1 MNHNDGLGS
10 EQMDLILAILEESQT
25 EKITLWE
32 GKGGMNMRF
41 VFGTADKE
49 NKNKR
54 TYPLAVFSKGIS
66 EAMGKIT
73 AGESLYGSADHTAQ
87 LGVNDISHRLTKLS
101 MKDKDGIAEA
111 AILKTDR
118 GRNLQAV
125 IEGGGS
131 LGVSM
136 RGRGSIKDNL
146 VQSDW
151 VLEGI
156 DVVLSPSFDAH
167 ISSANVFESE
177 ELNPAIITENI
188 EGRYAMALKAGFK
201 GSLKDYM
208 DGINA
213 KGDDAKLTTLYAGA
227 LKAGFK
233 GSYLE
238 FRNSYLGRK
247 S

>member
-1 MNHNDGLGS
+1 
-10 EQMDLILAILEESQT
+10 MDLILAILEESQT

-41 VFGTADKE
+41 VFGTADKQ
-49 NKNKR
+49 NKNLR

-66 EAMGKIT
+66 EAQGKIT
-73 AGESLYGSADHTAQ
+73 AGESLYGSADHQAQ

-101 MKDKDGIAEA
+101 MLDKDGVAEA

-146 VQSDW
+146 VQDDW
-151 VLEGI
+151 VLEGV

-167 ISSANVFESE
+167 ISAANVFESE
-177 ELNPAIITENI
+177 QFSPERITEGL
-188 EGRYAMALKAGFK
+188 ESRYAMALKAGFK
-201 GSLKDYM
+201 GSLKDYTE
-208 DGINA
+208 GFGNA
-213 KGDDAKLTTLYAGA
+213 ADYEAKISALYQGA

>member
-1 MNHNDGLGS
+1 M
-10 EQMDLILAILEESQT
+10 EDLILARLEECQS

-66 EAMGKIT
+66 EAQGKIS

-87 LGVNDISHRLTKLS
+87 LGVNDISHRITKLS
-101 MKDKDGIAEA
+101 MREKDGVAEA

-125 IEGGGS
+125 IAGGGS

-136 RGRGSIKDNL
+136 RGVGSVKEGL

-151 VLEGI
+151 VLDGI
-156 DVVLSPSFDAH
+156 DVVLSPSFDVR

-177 ELNPAIITENI
+177 ELSPSIITENS

-201 GSLKDYM
+201 GSLKDYT

-213 KGDDAKLTTLYAGA
+213 KGDDEKVGALFQGA
-227 LKAGFK
+227 LKAGYK
-233 GSYLE
+233 GTYLSYRTE
-238 FRNSYLGRK
+238 YLKGRK
-247 S
+247 A

>member
-1 MNHNDGLGS
+1 
-10 EQMDLILAILEESQT
+10 MDLILAILEESQT

-41 VFGTADKE
+41 VFGTADKQ
-49 NKNKR
+49 NKNLR

-66 EAMGKIT
+66 EAQGKIS
-73 AGESLYGSADHTAQ
+73 AGESLYGSADHQAQ

-101 MKDKDGIAEA
+101 MRDKDGIAEA

-125 IEGGGS
+125 IAGGGS

-156 DVVLSPSFDAH
+156 DVVLSPSFDNAH

-177 ELNPAIITENI
+177 ELSPSIAIENI
-188 EGRYAMALKAGFK
+188 EGRYTMALKAGFK

-247 S
+247 A

>member
-1 MNHNDGLGS
+1 MEH
-10 EQMDLILAILEESQT
+10 LILARLEESQT

-32 GKGGMNMRF
+32 GGGGMNMRF
-41 VFGTADKE
+41 IFGTADKE

-66 EAMGKIT
+66 DAMGRIT
-73 AGESLYGSADHTAQ
+73 AGGSIYGSADHQAQ
-87 LGVNDISHRLTKLS
+87 LGVNDISHRITKLS
-101 MKDKDGIAEA
+101 MREKDGIAEA

-136 RGRGSIKDNL
+136 RGVGSVKEGL

-151 VLEGI
+151 VLDGI

-167 ISSANVFESE
+167 ISQKNVYESE
-177 ELNPAIITENI
+177 EFRPEPITENI
-188 EGRYAMALKAGFK
+188 EGRYVLAIKSGFK
-201 GSLKDYM
+201 GTMQEYQAGM
-208 DGINA
+208 NA
-213 KGDDAKLTTLYAGA
+213 RGDDDKLTTLYAGA

>member
-1 MNHNDGLGS
+1 MD
-10 EQMDLILAILEESQT
+10 DLILAILLEERLG

-66 EAMGKIT
+66 EAQGKIS

-87 LGVNDISHRLTKLS
+87 LGVNDISHRITKLS
-101 MKDKDGIAEA
+101 MREKDGVAEA

-125 IEGGGS
+125 IAGGGS

-146 VQSDW
+146 VQDDW

-177 ELNPAIITENI
+177 ELITASDAETLRLRW
-188 EGRYAMALKAGFK
+188 EMAVKAGYR
-201 GSLKDYM
+201 GSKVEYTQAISKSVDSKELDQ
-208 DGINA
+208 
-213 KGDDAKLTTLYAGA
+213 LFQQA
-227 LKAGFK
+227 LLSGFA
-233 GSYLE
+233 GSYQDY
-238 FRNSYLGRK
+238 RDKIYLRRK
-247 S
+247 